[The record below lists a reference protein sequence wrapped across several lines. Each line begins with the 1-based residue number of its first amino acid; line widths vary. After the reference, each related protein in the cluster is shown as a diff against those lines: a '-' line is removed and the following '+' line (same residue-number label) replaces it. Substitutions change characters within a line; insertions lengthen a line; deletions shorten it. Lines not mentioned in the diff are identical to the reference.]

1 LVPIALAISC
11 SAAAAEGGSN
21 PVPGTWSLASNKVV
35 INETNDSGK
44 GIEGVRVKLP
54 PNDVVSD
61 GLWKIGSSEGT
72 CPGGGDDSML
82 ALFELECEFAEWL
95 FGEAIFS
102 MPVSDPDGELTA
114 NPPPD
119 LEEEVSENGTTYEGP
134 YAIPPAAPVC
144 TGGQVDKAGSCA
156 CPEGTVLV
164 SGTCEKPP
172 EKTPPAPPPSPPANP
187 QPAAP
192 GAQPCSCGKL
202 TVYLTHFITSQATG
216 STRVEFDVNWTM
228 TCTAGTGNCN
238 GQVKILA
245 PLGARFIEQDG
256 ELTTGPP
263 HPKIVAVHCAGPC
276 NETITG
282 KERVAYFALLEVKRH
297 GKSHT
302 VPNPGFTPEGRAGK
316 SFEIRLS
323 ILCPTIGN
331 IVKLHLT
338 FDKHGQVD
346 YKESLLHSPG
356 SVTHGL

>member
-1 LVPIALAISC
+1 
-11 SAAAAEGGSN
+11 
-21 PVPGTWSLASNKVV
+21 
-35 INETNDSGK
+35 
-44 GIEGVRVKLP
+44 
-54 PNDVVSD
+54 
-61 GLWKIGSSEGT
+61 
-72 CPGGGDDSML
+72 ML

-256 ELTTGPP
+256 ELTYRPAASEDRGGPLRGPVQRDDHRQRARRVLRAAGGQEARQEP
-263 HPKIVAVHCAGPC
+263 HRAQ
-276 NETITG
+276 
-282 KERVAYFALLEVKRH
+282 
-297 GKSHT
+297 
-302 VPNPGFTPEGRAGK
+302 PG
-316 SFEIRLS
+316 
-323 ILCPTIGN
+323 
-331 IVKLHLT
+331 LH
-338 FDKHGQVD
+338 
-346 YKESLLHSPG
+346 PG
-356 SVTHGL
+356 GARRQEL